1 MTRRLFQPTW
11 VAGTRSRPMLEV
23 RGLNAGYGEVHI
35 LRDVSL
41 LVGGGQIVT
50 LVGSNGA
57 GKSTF
62 LNTVCGIIRPSA
74 GSVHLDGTDITGWS
88 SEAIVARGITQV
100 PEGRRLFPQMTVRE
114 NLLMG
119 AYRRRDRAGI
129 QRDLDWI
136 YGLFPIL
143 KERQR
148 QRAGSLS
155 GGEQQMCA
163 IGRGLM
169 ARPRILILDELSLG
183 LAPIILDVLVDTLQK
198 IHQEGTTIFLVEQDV
213 ATAFDLA
220 TTGYV
225 LENGRIVLSGPTAEL
240 KTNPHVKKAYL
251 GL

>member
-1 MTRRLFQPTW
+1 
-11 VAGTRSRPMLEV
+11 VLEV
-23 RGLNAGYGEVHI
+23 ERLHAGYGEVEI

-41 LVGGGQIVT
+41 KVEAGEMVT

-57 GKSTF
+57 GKSTL
-62 LNTVCGIIRPSA
+62 LNTICGIVRPTA
-74 GSVHLDGTDITGWS
+74 GRVMLDGTDITGWP
-88 SEAIVARGITQV
+88 SEAIVAEGITQV

-114 NLLMG
+114 NLLTG
-119 AYRRRDRAGI
+119 AYRRRDSQGI
-129 QRDLDWI
+129 ERDI
-136 YGLFPIL
+136 EAMYQLFPIL

-163 IGRGLM
+163 IARGLM

-183 LAPIILDVLVDTLQK
+183 LAPIMLDVLVDGLRRV
-198 IHQEGTTIFLVEQDV
+198 HAEGTTVFVVEQDV

-225 LENGRIVLSGPTAEL
+225 LENGRVVLSGPTREL
-240 KTNPHVKKAYL
+240 RTNPHVKKAYL

>member
-1 MTRRLFQPTW
+1 
-11 VAGTRSRPMLEV
+11 MLEV
-23 RGLNAGYGEVHI
+23 QGLSAGYGEVQI
-35 LRDVSL
+35 LREVSL
-41 LVGGGQIVT
+41 SVQAGEVATLVGG
-50 LVGSNGA
+50 NGA
-57 GKSTF
+57 GKSTL
-62 LNTVCGIIRPSA
+62 LNAICGIVRPTA
-74 GSVHLDGTDITGWS
+74 GRIALDGTDITGWT
-88 SEAIVARGITQV
+88 SEAIVGQGITQV

-119 AYRRRDRAGI
+119 GYRRRDRLGL
-129 QRDLDWI
+129 QRDLDWM
-136 YGLFPIL
+136 YELFPIL

-148 QRAGSLS
+148 QRAGSMS

-169 ARPRILILDELSLG
+169 ARPRVLILDELSLG
-183 LAPIILDVLVDTLQK
+183 LAPIMLDVLVDAIQKVHAEGMTL
-198 IHQEGTTIFLVEQDV
+198 FVVEQDV

-225 LENGRIVLSGPTAEL
+225 LENGRVVLSGATADL

>member
-1 MTRRLFQPTW
+1 
-11 VAGTRSRPMLEV
+11 MLEI
-23 RGLNAGYGEVHI
+23 RGLNAGYGEVQI

-41 LVGGGQIVT
+41 SVGAGQIVT

-57 GKSTF
+57 GKSTL
-62 LNTVCGIIRPSA
+62 LNTMCGILRPTA
-74 GSVHLDGTDITGWS
+74 GSVQLDGADITGWS

-100 PEGRRLFPQMTVRE
+100 PEGRRLFPLMSVRE

-119 AYRRRDRAGI
+119 AYRRRDRVGI
-129 QRDLDWI
+129 QRDLEWV

-143 KERQR
+143 KDRQG
-148 QRAGSLS
+148 QRAGSMS

-163 IGRGLM
+163 IARGLM
-169 ARPRILILDELSLG
+169 ARPKLLVLDELSLG
-183 LAPIILDVLVDTLQK
+183 LAPIIVDVLVDVINK

-240 KTNPHVKKAYL
+240 KANPHVKKAYL

>member
-1 MTRRLFQPTW
+1 
-11 VAGTRSRPMLEV
+11 VLEI
-23 RGLNAGYGEVHI
+23 RGLHAGYGEVPI

-41 LVGGGQIVT
+41 SVGAGQIVT

-57 GKSTF
+57 GKSTL
-62 LNTVCGIIRPSA
+62 LNTICGILRPQA

-100 PEGRRLFPQMTVRE
+100 PEGRRLFPQMSVLE

-119 AYRRRDRAGI
+119 AYLRRDRAAI
-129 QRDLDWI
+129 QRDLAWI
-136 YGLFPIL
+136 YELFPIL

-163 IGRGLM
+163 IARGLM
-169 ARPRILILDELSLG
+169 ARPRILVLDELSLG
-183 LAPIILDVLVDTLQK
+183 LAPIVLDVLVDTLRK

-220 TTGYV
+220 STGYV
-225 LENGRIVLSGPTAEL
+225 LENGRIVLSGPTVEL
-240 KTNPHVKKAYL
+240 KANPHVKKAYL

>member
-1 MTRRLFQPTW
+1 
-11 VAGTRSRPMLEV
+11 MLEI
-23 RGLNAGYGEVHI
+23 RGLNAGYGEVQI
-35 LRDVSL
+35 LRDISL
-41 LVGGGQIVT
+41 SVDTGQIVT

-57 GKSTF
+57 GKSTL
-62 LNTVCGIIRPSA
+62 LNTVCGIIRPTA
-74 GSVHLDGTDITGWS
+74 GTVHLEGTDITGWT

-100 PEGRRLFPQMTVRE
+100 PEGRRLFPMMSVRE

-119 AYRRRDRAGI
+119 AYRRRERAGV
-129 QRDLDWI
+129 QRDLEWV
-136 YGLFPIL
+136 YALFPIL
-143 KERQR
+143 KERQG

-163 IGRGLM
+163 IARGLM
-169 ARPRILILDELSLG
+169 ARPKLLVLDELSLG
-183 LAPIILDVLVDTLQK
+183 LAPIIVDVLVDVINK

-225 LENGRIVLSGPTAEL
+225 LENGRIVLSGPTLEL
-240 KTNPHVKKAYL
+240 RTNPHVKKAYL

>member
-1 MTRRLFQPTW
+1 
-11 VAGTRSRPMLEV
+11 MLEV
-23 RGLNAGYGEVHI
+23 RGLSAGYGEVQI

-41 LVGGGQIVT
+41 SVEARQIVT

-57 GKSTF
+57 GKSTL
-62 LNTVCGIIRPSA
+62 LNAICGIVRPWA
-74 GSVHLDGTDITGWS
+74 GRVHLDGTDITGWS
-88 SEAIVARGITQV
+88 SEAIETHGITQV
-100 PEGRRLFPQMTVRE
+100 PEGRRLFPNMTVRE

-119 AYRRRDRAGI
+119 AYLRRDPAGI
-129 QRDLDWI
+129 QRDLEWI
-136 YGLFPIL
+136 YELFPIL

-163 IGRGLM
+163 VARGLM
-169 ARPRILILDELSLG
+169 ARPQILILDELSLG
-183 LAPIILDVLVDTLQK
+183 LAPIVLDVLVDTLRK
-198 IHQEGTTIFLVEQDV
+198 IHREGTTIFLVEQDV

-225 LENGRIVLSGPTAEL
+225 LENGRVVLSGPTAEL
-240 KTNPHVKKAYL
+240 RVNPHVKKAYL

>member
-1 MTRRLFQPTW
+1 
-11 VAGTRSRPMLEV
+11 MLEIQ
-23 RGLNAGYGEVHI
+23 GLNAGYGEVQT
-35 LRDVSL
+35 LRDVTLS
-41 LVGGGQIVT
+41 VGAGQIVT

-57 GKSTF
+57 GKSTL
-62 LNTVCGIIRPSA
+62 LNAVCGIIRPRG
-74 GSVHLDGTDITGWS
+74 GSVHLEGADITGWS

-100 PEGRRLFPQMTVRE
+100 PEGRRLFPLMSVRE

-119 AYRRRDRAGI
+119 AYRRRDRVGI
-129 QRDLDWI
+129 QRDLEWV

-143 KERQR
+143 KERQG

-163 IGRGLM
+163 IARGLM
-169 ARPRILILDELSLG
+169 ARPKLLVLDELSLG
-183 LAPIILDVLVDTLQK
+183 LAPIIVDVLVDVINK

-220 TTGYV
+220 ATGYV
-225 LENGRIVLSGPTAEL
+225 LENGRIVLSGATAEL
-240 KTNPHVKKAYL
+240 KANPHVKKAYL

>member
-1 MTRRLFQPTW
+1 
-11 VAGTRSRPMLEV
+11 VLEV
-23 RGLNAGYGEVHI
+23 EQLHAGYGEVEI

-41 LVGGGQIVT
+41 KVEGGEMVT

-57 GKSTF
+57 GKSTL
-62 LNTVCGIIRPSA
+62 LNTICGIVTPTA
-74 GSVHLDGTDITGWS
+74 GRVTLDGTDITGWP
-88 SEAIVARGITQV
+88 SEAIVAEGITQV

-114 NLLMG
+114 NLLTG
-119 AYRRRDRAGI
+119 AYRRRDSQAI
-129 QRDLDWI
+129 QRDIDAM
-136 YGLFPIL
+136 YELFPIL

-148 QRAGSLS
+148 QRAGSMS

-163 IGRGLM
+163 IARGLM

-183 LAPIILDVLVDTLQK
+183 LAPIMLDTLVDGLRRV
-198 IHQEGTTIFLVEQDV
+198 HAEGTTVFVVEQDV

-225 LENGRIVLSGPTAEL
+225 LENGRVVLSGPTQEL
-240 KTNPHVKKAYL
+240 RTNPHVKKAYL

>member
-1 MTRRLFQPTW
+1 
-11 VAGTRSRPMLEV
+11 MLEI
-23 RGLNAGYGEVHI
+23 RGLCAGYGGVQI

-41 LVGGGQIVT
+41 EVPAREVVT

-57 GKSTF
+57 GKSTL
-62 LNTVCGIIRPSA
+62 LNTICGIVRPSA
-74 GSVHLDGTDITGWS
+74 GRVTLDDTDITGWT
-88 SEAIVARGITQV
+88 SEAIVAQGITQV

-114 NLLMG
+114 NLLTG
-119 AYRRRDRAGI
+119 AYLRRDGRGI
-129 QRDLDWI
+129 RRDLGWI

-143 KERQR
+143 KERQT
-148 QRAGSLS
+148 QRAGSMS

-183 LAPIILDVLVDTLQK
+183 LAPIMLDVLVDAIRK
-198 IHQEGTTIFLVEQDV
+198 VHEEGTTIFVVEQDV
-213 ATAFDLA
+213 AVAFELA

-225 LENGRIVLSGPTAEL
+225 LENGRVVLSGPTARL
-240 KTNPHVKKAYL
+240 KTDPHVKKAYL

>member
-1 MTRRLFQPTW
+1 
-11 VAGTRSRPMLEV
+11 MLE
-23 RGLNAGYGEVHI
+23 LQALSAGYGEVQI
-35 LRDVSL
+35 LREVSL
-41 LVGGGQIVT
+41 RVEAGEMVT

-57 GKSTF
+57 GKSTL
-62 LNTVCGIIRPSA
+62 LNSICGIVRPTA
-74 GSVHLDGTDITGWS
+74 GRVTLDGTDITGWT
-88 SEAIVARGITQV
+88 SEAIVAEGITQV

-119 AYRRRDRAGI
+119 AYRRADRQGVLRDIEGM
-129 QRDLDWI
+129 
-136 YGLFPIL
+136 YELFPIL

-148 QRAGSLS
+148 QRAGSMS

-163 IGRGLM
+163 IARGLM

-183 LAPIILDVLVDTLQK
+183 LAPIMLDVLVDALRRV
-198 IHQEGTTIFLVEQDV
+198 HAEGTTIFLVEQDV

-225 LENGRIVLSGPTAEL
+225 FENGRVVLSGPTADL
-240 KTNPHVKKAYL
+240 KSNPHVKRAYL

>member
-1 MTRRLFQPTW
+1 
-11 VAGTRSRPMLEV
+11 MLEV
-23 RGLNAGYGEVHI
+23 ERLHAGYGEVQI

-41 LVGGGQIVT
+41 KVEAGDMVT
-50 LVGSNGA
+50 LVGGNGA
-57 GKSTF
+57 GKSTL
-62 LNTVCGIIRPSA
+62 LNTICGIVRPTA
-74 GSVHLDGTDITGWS
+74 GRVTLDGTDITGWP
-88 SEAIVARGITQV
+88 SEAIVAEGITQV

-114 NLLMG
+114 NLLTG
-119 AYRRRDRAGI
+119 AYRRRDAQGI
-129 QRDLDWI
+129 ERDI
-136 YGLFPIL
+136 EAMYELFPIL

-163 IGRGLM
+163 IARGLM

-183 LAPIILDVLVDTLQK
+183 LAPIMLDVLVDGLRRV
-198 IHQEGTTIFLVEQDV
+198 HAEGTTVFVVEQDV

-225 LENGRIVLSGPTAEL
+225 LENGGIVLSGPTRDL
-240 KTNPHVKKAYL
+240 RTNPHVKKAYL

>member
-1 MTRRLFQPTW
+1 
-11 VAGTRSRPMLEV
+11 VLEIH
-23 RGLNAGYGEVHI
+23 GLSAGYGEVQI
-35 LRDVSL
+35 LREVSL
-41 LVGGGQIVT
+41 TVQAREIVS

-57 GKSTF
+57 GKSTL
-62 LNTVCGIIRPSA
+62 LNTICGIVRPSA
-74 GSVHLDGTDITGWS
+74 GRVTFDGTDITGWT
-88 SEAIVARGITQV
+88 SEAIVGEGITQV

-119 AYRRRDRAGI
+119 AYRRTDRQGI

-136 YGLFPIL
+136 YELFPIL

-148 QRAGSLS
+148 QRAGSMS

-169 ARPRILILDELSLG
+169 ARPRILVLDELSLG
-183 LAPIILDVLVDTLQK
+183 LAPIMLDTLVDAIGK
-198 IHQEGTTIFLVEQDV
+198 VHAEGTTIFLVEQDV

-220 TTGYV
+220 STGYV
-225 LENGRIVLSGPTAEL
+225 LENGQVVLSGPTAEL
-240 KTNPHVKKAYL
+240 KSNPHVKKAYL

>member
-1 MTRRLFQPTW
+1 
-11 VAGTRSRPMLEV
+11 MLEV
-23 RGLNAGYGEVHI
+23 ERLYAGYGEVQI

-41 LVGGGQIVT
+41 RVEAGDMVT
-50 LVGSNGA
+50 LVGGNGA
-57 GKSTF
+57 GKSTL
-62 LNTVCGIIRPSA
+62 LNTICGIVRPTA
-74 GSVHLDGTDITGWS
+74 GRVTLDGTDITGWP
-88 SEAIVARGITQV
+88 SEAIVAEGITQV

-114 NLLMG
+114 NLLTG
-119 AYRRRDRAGI
+119 AYRRRDAQGI
-129 QRDLDWI
+129 ERDI
-136 YGLFPIL
+136 EAMYELFPIL

-163 IGRGLM
+163 IARGLM

-183 LAPIILDVLVDTLQK
+183 LAPIMLDVLVDGLRRV
-198 IHQEGTTIFLVEQDV
+198 HAEGTTVFVVEQDV

-225 LENGRIVLSGPTAEL
+225 LENGGIVLSGPTRDL
-240 KTNPHVKKAYL
+240 RTNPHVKKAYL